1 MNFSL
6 TSEQTLLQTSVQR
19 FVETHYAWSYPE
31 SKVTEEIRRQR
42 WQQVCELGW
51 LAAGLPEAMGGA
63 GGSIIDT
70 IVIAEKLG
78 AGPAIE
84 PFTSTLL
91 SASILSQA
99 TTTSASQALT
109 ALIGGQSLVSLALY
123 EPGQRYSQICKQTS
137 LAGELLNGH
146 KTNVLFGDNAENL
159 LIACHDMGSDEL
171 VLLITDAK
179 APGVQIHGHKTIDGH
194 SSADV
199 VLRDV
204 RVSPDNVLLR
214 GVKAQE
220 ALQLAL
226 NTAIVSLCAE
236 GLGAMETALAQ
247 TISYCKDRSQFGQS
261 VSKFQAIQHRLVDM
275 YVLCEGAR
283 SLLFAA
289 AIKLKTKH
297 PDTNQA
303 VSALKY
309 RLSES
314 GRKLGEE
321 AVQLH
326 GGMGFTNELPL
337 SRLYKRLV
345 CIAATLGDADHHL
358 HQFSHHRRVAAPEVI
373 SG

>member
-6 TSEQTLLQTSVQR
+6 TSEQTLLQTSVHR

-31 SKVTEEIRRQR
+31 SPVTEDIRRKR
-42 WQQVCELGW
+42 WLQVCELGW
-51 LAAGLPEAMGGA
+51 VAAGLPEAVGGA

-78 AGPAIE
+78 TGPAIE
-84 PFTSTLL
+84 PFTSNLL
-91 SASILSQA
+91 SASILSQ
-99 TTTSASQALT
+99 TTKESAAQALT

-123 EPGQRYSQICKQTS
+123 EPGQRYSQCCKKTS
-137 LAGELLNGH
+137 LTDGLLNGH
-146 KTNVLFGDNAENL
+146 KTNVLFGGDAETL
-159 LIACHDMGSDEL
+159 LIACHETESDEFIL
-171 VLLITDAK
+171 VLTDAK
-179 APGVQIHGHKTIDGH
+179 APGIHIYGHKTIDGH

-199 VLRDV
+199 VLKDV
-204 RVSPDNVLLR
+204 RVSPDNILLR
-214 GVKAQE
+214 GVEAQE
-220 ALQLAL
+220 AVQLAL
-226 NTAIVSLCAE
+226 DTATVSLCAE

-247 TISYCKDRSQFGQS
+247 TISYCKDRSQFGES

-297 PDTNQA
+297 PDTTQA

-358 HQFSHHRRVAAPEVI
+358 NQLTQHRTAAISEVI